1 MACILFFLL
10 LEPAVLLT
18 PPFWID
24 ISLLPPA
31 SGILAAYGR
40 RWGPEQLHHWL
51 SLLHA
56 STWDFV
62 LQWEEQRD
70 QRDFIWSPFGTTQTS
85 ISPPPDSRP
94 FQTGLMG
101 PEVEEP
107 LKDEDL
113 LQREEPL
120 EDESEDSESM
130 PSLVSSEDELEYWAR
145 SFYNDYHGI

>member
-18 PPFWID
+18 PFWID
-24 ISLLPPA
+24 TTLLPPA

-85 ISPPPDSRP
+85 ISPPPDSLLIYDEEEGSDARDEE
-94 FQTGLMG
+94 GG
-101 PEVEEP
+101 SDEGSPESHEGEE
-107 LKDEDL
+107 
-113 LQREEPL
+113 
-120 EDESEDSESM
+120 EDSHEGHDS
-130 PSLVSSEDELEYWAR
+130 
-145 SFYNDYHGI
+145 